1 MVLERGLECN
11 TDGRSMEMM
20 LREDLVEDAFF
31 FDTSI
36 PPEVREGGGSG

>member
-1 MVLERGLECN
+1 MVLERELGCN
-11 TDGRSMEMM
+11 TDGLSMEMM

-31 FDTSI
+31 STRL